1 MSRDA
6 RTFVLR
12 TRRTQLSEKRPGWT
26 AQLCTSFLEYSGFSI
41 KSFRMKP
48 SLFNA
53 LLLGLSHAEDDS
65 NDVVN
70 FKIESCNAADK
81 EVPFI
86 ETFVQ

>member
-1 MSRDA
+1 MTRDPRPVVPSYQKTA
-6 RTFVLR
+6 KAGRPSSVLNFPRILTFAIQ
-12 TRRTQLSEKRPGWT
+12 T
-26 AQLCTSFLEYSGFSI
+26 
-41 KSFRMKP
+41 FRMKP
-48 SLFNA
+48 SLLNA

>member
-1 MSRDA
+1 
-6 RTFVLR
+6 
-12 TRRTQLSEKRPGWT
+12 
-26 AQLCTSFLEYSGFSI
+26 
-41 KSFRMKP
+41 MKP